1 MGPAGDKF
9 LCNRDVGYGGRV
21 RKERSD
27 WSSPDTLCRALALTV
42 TIDLYKKCR
51 RGLSLNYLLPFGIIV
66 IFAYSRVGRGIGR

>member
-27 WSSPDTLCRALALTV
+27 WSSPDTLCRALDLTG
-42 TIDLYKKCR
+42 TIDPGNINVCKVGSSDFEISR
-51 RGLSLNYLLPFGIIV
+51 LSPTG
-66 IFAYSRVGRGIGR
+66 FARNDNGGC